1 MKLFLV
7 LRSHKIS

>member
-7 LRSHKIS
+7 LAKEPD